1 MAENNDNDITKTDIF
16 KQQTQTIVTLQDVLQ
31 KQAREEV
38 GPQQII
44 YAQQPEPVQK
54 PPNYLLYVALGVV
67 ALMLFRKWG

>member
-31 KQAREEV
+31 KQAKEE

-44 YAQQPEPVQK
+44 YAQQPELVQK
-54 PPNYLLYVALGVV
+54 PPNYLLYVALGVI
-67 ALMLFRKWG
+67 ALILFKKWG